1 MLKEKA
7 VDSIDIKAEISG
19 SIWKVLVSEG
29 EQVTEGDTLLII
41 ESMKMEIPVEAP
53 QDGIVEHLH
62 VKETDT
68 IEEEQVLISIKY

>member
-1 MLKEKA
+1 
-7 VDSIDIKAEISG
+7 
-19 SIWKVLVSEG
+19 
-29 EQVTEGDTLLII
+29 
-41 ESMKMEIPVEAP
+41 MKMEIPVEAP